1 MEQARV
7 SRRGLMQAAAG
18 TAAGVGI
25 AGALAPGAAS
35 AATHDRGRRLRAP
48 EDLVPRQNI
57 GIQLYTLR
65 DMLAADLPAA
75 LDMLRDAGYPEVE
88 LFQLHGRTAPELR
101 ALLEERGLRA
111 IAAHVPITRWRTELD
126 TVLTEAETLG
136 MTFVGLPGIFPAIP
150 SDVVSYRA
158 LAREMNRF
166 GAAAADRGLRF
177 YYHNHDWE
185 FARAGGRVLYD
196 VLLDG
201 TDPDL
206 VFFELDLYWIV
217 TAGRDPLDYLSRY
230 DQSRWPL
237 FHVKDRTPSSGGQ
250 GGTFADLGEGIIDF
264 ERIFRQLENKHYHHY
279 LVERDTQP
287 DPARTARV
295 GYEYLRGL
303 RGRRRRRPS
312 SPSEAGGRADAESA
326 RRA

>member
-1 MEQARV
+1 MEQGRL
-7 SRRGLMQAAAG
+7 SRRGLMRAAAG
-18 TAAGVGI
+18 TAAGAG
-25 AGALAPGAAS
+25 AMGALAPGAAG
-35 AATHDRGRRLRAP
+35 AAGGEAARRRRAP

-65 DMLAADLPAA
+65 DMLAADLPGA
-75 LDMLRDAGYPEVE
+75 LDVVRDAGYPEVE

-111 IAAHVPITRWRTELD
+111 IAAHVPIDRWRTELD
-126 TVLTEAETLG
+126 TVLAEAESLG

-150 SDVVSYRA
+150 SEVTAYRA

-166 GAAAADRGLRF
+166 GQAAADRGLRF

-185 FARAGGRVLYD
+185 FARAGGQVLYD
-196 VLLDG
+196 VLLDD
-201 TDPDL
+201 TDPDV
-206 VFFELDLYWIV
+206 VFFELDLYWVV
-217 TAGRDPLDYLSRY
+217 TAGRDPLDYLGRY
-230 DQSRWPL
+230 DQARWPL
-237 FHVKDRTPSSGGQ
+237 FHVKDRAPAGGGQ
-250 GGTFADLGEGIIDF
+250 PGTFADLGEGIIEF
-264 ERIFRQLENKHYHHY
+264 GRIFRELENKHYHHF

-303 RGRRRRRPS
+303 TGRRRRRPAG
-312 SPSEAGGRADAESA
+312 PSEATGEDERAA
-326 RRA
+326 RMT